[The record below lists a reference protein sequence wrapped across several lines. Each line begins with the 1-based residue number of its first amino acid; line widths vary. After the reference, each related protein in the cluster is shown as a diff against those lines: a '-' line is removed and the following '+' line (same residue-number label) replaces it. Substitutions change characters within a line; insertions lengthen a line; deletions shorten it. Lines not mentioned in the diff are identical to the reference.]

1 MKYKAIK
8 FFGIAAMLLL
18 PFLAGAQQP
27 QNEEEAA
34 KQMREAINQSVENYE
49 RLLGLEDW
57 QTFYVDSILT
67 HDYEALRVEVKAL
80 QTAKMTTP
88 TCTSRCRTSGRSR
101 SMCRCRRCSTRSSG
115 TSTSRAGPPAKRK
128 RATSAPQNAIRII
141 RNIIVIPGLTR
152 KLFRKK

>member
-8 FFGIAAMLLL
+8 IFGIAAMLLL

-80 QTAKMTTP
+80 QTAKMTNADVYQQVQDKWAEQVYVAMQKVLDEKQWDKYLK
-88 TCTSRCRTSGRSR
+88 SGAAREKKAR
-101 SMCRCRRCSTRSSG
+101 DK
-115 TSTSRAGPPAKRK
+115 RAAKR
-128 RATSAPQNAIRII
+128 N
-141 RNIIVIPGLTR
+141 
-152 KLFRKK
+152 

>member
-1 MKYKAIK
+1 
-8 FFGIAAMLLL
+8 MLLL

-80 QTAKMTTP
+80 QTAKMTNADVYQQVQDKWAEQVYV
-88 TCTSRCRTSGRSR
+88 SMQKVLDEKQWDKYLKSGAAREKKAR
-101 SMCRCRRCSTRSSG
+101 DK
-115 TSTSRAGPPAKRK
+115 RAAKR
-128 RATSAPQNAIRII
+128 N
-141 RNIIVIPGLTR
+141 
-152 KLFRKK
+152 

>member
-1 MKYKAIK
+1 
-8 FFGIAAMLLL
+8 MLLL

-80 QTAKMTTP
+80 QTAKMSNTDVYQQVQDKWAEQVYVAMQKVLDEKQWDKYLK
-88 TCTSRCRTSGRSR
+88 SGAAREKKAR
-101 SMCRCRRCSTRSSG
+101 DK
-115 TSTSRAGPPAKRK
+115 RAAKR
-128 RATSAPQNAIRII
+128 N
-141 RNIIVIPGLTR
+141 
-152 KLFRKK
+152 